1 MAQTARPRTSSRPSD
16 SPPQPDAQPEARHDT
31 RPDARHDERSGA
43 RTRLQP
49 NVLAAVTV
57 LLGAVALL
65 TGLLTQFEV
74 ADLHLAAS
82 WVGMAGVLVGGW
94 GQYVSD
100 TLGERFLLVIGL
112 GAAAFGLLLGIAYGG
127 PFGGVL
133 G

>member
-1 MAQTARPRTSSRPSD
+1 MAEAARP
-16 SPPQPDAQPEARHDT
+16 QQAQ
-31 RPDARHDERSGA
+31 GA
-43 RTRLQP
+43 RGPGSFLNSDGRSHP
-49 NVLAAVTV
+49 VENAFAAVTL

-82 WVGMAGVLVGGW
+82 WVGLVGVVAGGW
-94 GQYVSD
+94 GQYISA
-100 TLGERFLLVIGL
+100 TLGERFLLIIGL
-112 GAAAFGLLLGIAYGG
+112 GAAAFGLFLGMFHGG